1 MQKIFNLVA
10 FIIVANISIGQASL
24 EDKLK
29 AVFPQDKVTAILEND
44 SKKEYYQNVI
54 FNSYELKTI
63 DAVKASNA
71 SMPVLKL
78 VTITNTQTKETQE
91 NDNAAD
97 ILALINKGDFNILLT
112 NVKRDFSNKTY
123 YRLKNTNKVL
133 VVYSHQDIYK
143 K

>member
-1 MQKIFNLVA
+1 MYKIFNLVT

-24 EDKLK
+24 EEKLK
-29 AVFPQDKVTAILEND
+29 EVFNQDKVTTILESD
-44 SKKEYYQNVI
+44 SKKQYYQKI
-54 FNSYELKTI
+54 MFNSYELKTI
-63 DAVKASNA
+63 DSAKTSNA

-78 VTITNTQTKETQE
+78 VTIINAQTKERTE

-97 ILALINKGDFNILLT
+97 IIALINKGSFNILLT